1 MSTARA
7 VAFFA
12 SSADSGGCRRGGVGA
27 GASASLAAV
36 EEAADAAET
45 GAAAEAAEA
54 AEATSAAEVPEAV
67 DAPDVALAGSA

>member
-27 GASASLAAV
+27 GASASLAGV
-36 EEAADAAET
+36 PEAADA
-45 GAAAEAAEA
+45 GD
-54 AEATSAAEVPEAV
+54 AV
-67 DAPDVALAGSA
+67 DAEDAADAALAGAA